1 MELIRKYFSELNMV
15 QQDQLTALELL
26 YTEWNEK
33 INVISR
39 KDIQHLYEHHVLH
52 SLAIAKYNPFSSG
65 MKVLDAGTGGGFPG
79 IPLAIMYPDNNFMLL
94 DSIAKKIHVA
104 NKVIEALKL
113 ENVTAQQSRVEEH
126 QGQYD
131 IITSRAVS
139 TLPQLINWTKQ
150 LGAKRWIVLKG
161 GTPQEFRKELAPMFN
176 VNSIAVNKYFK
187 EEYFDGKYIV
197 DVTMKFG

>member
-1 MELIRKYFSELNMV
+1 MELIRKYFNDLTIV
-15 QQDQLTALELL
+15 QQDELAALELL

-52 SLAIAKYNPFSSG
+52 SLAITKYNPFTTG
-65 MKVLDAGTGGGFPG
+65 MNVLDAGTGGGFPG
-79 IPLAIMYPDNNFMLL
+79 IPLAIVYPEVNFMLL

-113 ENVTAQQSRVEEH
+113 KNVTAIQSRLEEH
-126 QGQYD
+126 QGEYD

-139 TLPQLINWTKQ
+139 TLPQLIMWTKH
-150 LGAKRWIVLKG
+150 LVARRWIVLKG
-161 GTPQEFRKELAPMFN
+161 GTPQEFRKELPPMFAIKAIP
-176 VNSIAVNKYFK
+176 VNQYFE
-187 EEYFDGKYIV
+187 EEYFNGKYIV
-197 DVTMKFG
+197 DITLRP